1 MARIDAF
8 LKLGR
13 EQGCSDVHLAV
24 GVPPMLRMNG
34 EIMPIR
40 FRELG
45 DRELLGYLFEI
56 LSENLKTR
64 YRKGEDLDFS
74 YMADGVGRFRANVFR
89 KAGGIGATFR
99 YIPSKVP
106 SLNEL
111 GLPPVVHR
119 LAEHR
124 QGMLLVTGSTG
135 TGKST
140 TLAAMLDLINDQ
152 DPLNILTL
160 EDPIEFIHESKRA
173 QIIQREIGTHVRGFT
188 EGLRSALRE
197 DPDVIM
203 VGELRDPESI
213 MMAMVAAETGHLVLA
228 TLHTTTAV
236 KTIDRIIDALP
247 AEQREQ
253 GKNFLATNLRGVISQ
268 VLVRSAE
275 GGGRR
280 AVVETLSMTPAVAQ
294 MLLSDK
300 THQIPSVMQTGR
312 EAGMQL
318 LDQALLDGIQ
328 RKLIDPDDAYLYAQ
342 DKKTFQR
349 FVTDASLLP
358 RVDLA
363 GG

>member
-56 LSENLKTR
+56 LSENLKAR
-64 YRKGEDLDFS
+64 YRKGQDLDFS
-74 YMADGVGRFRANVFR
+74 YMAEGVGRFRANVFR

-140 TLAAMLDLINDQ
+140 TLAAMLDLINDREAV
-152 DPLNILTL
+152 NILTL

-173 QIIQREIGTHVRGFT
+173 QIIQREIGTHVRSFT

-203 VGELRDPESI
+203 VGELRDAESI
-213 MMAMVAAETGHLVLA
+213 MMAMVAAETGHFVLA

-253 GKNFLATNLRGVISQ
+253 GKNFLATNLRGVVSQ

-300 THQIPSVMQTGR
+300 THQIPSAMQTGR

-342 DKKTFQR
+342 DKKSFQR